1 MIRCALTFRLDTTTG
16 PLLEYRPPTTQP
28 LEDTMAPIS
37 NQLLQSIGQELSR
50 IPTDQEDLTSAAVQL
65 NAQADGLLRLDDLD
79 LLNVE
84 PATVLLPPSEDSR
97 GAR

>member
-1 MIRCALTFRLDTTTG
+1 MARCALAFRLDTTTG
-16 PLLEYRPPTTQP
+16 PLLKYMLLTTQP
-28 LEDTMAPIS
+28 QEETMAPIS
-37 NQLLQSIGQELSR
+37 TQLLQSISQELSR
-50 IPTDQEDLTSAAVQL
+50 IPTDQEDLPIAAVQL
-65 NAQADGLLRLDDLD
+65 NAQMDGLLRLDDLN